1 MIVGVGLR
9 FNNLDGKLSVGC
21 AAVGG
26 GDHEDNFLFII
37 NFIEKAP
44 GGNSITPGVGVEAP

>member
-1 MIVGVGLR
+1 VIVGVGLR